1 MFLKSVI
8 FVLCFLTSSIISQIT
23 DSASVFQ
30 SINEGDSIGFYETD
44 SLTSEIDSLLA
55 AKTEISPD
63 TSLPLIDTTS
73 NGISDSLTSIMPDT
87 TIYFSQKP
95 FSSQSRFITKSDI
108 QTNDY
113 RYTGNLFKVFPFSF
127 ERSYGFIGQPN
138 DIYLYAE
145 NSIST
150 NYFVDG
156 IPVPNSFIY
165 SIDFNQLQSE
175 DIDSLEVVSMPRGF
189 LYGFLINPVSV
200 NVISKDINPAK
211 PYSRVKYYEGPFG
224 EAFIDGIFSL
234 NLFRHFSATLDIT
247 NRKVDPSFK
256 NSAFSI
262 WQIKS
267 KLKYHISNNL
277 NLIGNYY
284 FSKSETGING
294 GVNFDEI
301 EQTVQSVN
309 ALMFD
314 ETLAPVNFE
323 DNSLGFKQHNFGLKV
338 LAKPFEIAY
347 TDLNFYYKFYQL
359 EYNAVDTVA
368 NSKSTN
374 KNKVL
379 GVNLDQR
386 FALNPFYLSVTA
398 GYQALKHNPS
408 FTTSDS
414 LGSGYLLNSSPQDVN
429 AYFVSPLLSI
439 NLFDSSFI
447 PSFYYKQANINRKN
461 TFTEDETKQNYTGFG
476 ADLSIYFGN
485 LVNLYFGYSL
495 FDQEY
500 LNDKVKTLEV
510 KFTLINGYDK
520 LTLGM
525 FNKKTPHVNLW
536 GGGLDLS
543 YMIWNFLLEGRVSQ
557 YFVEEG
563 SIIKFINIPETKI
576 NAGLYY
582 RDLLFNS
589 NLDLKAGFVLNY
601 TGKQNL
607 RNFLVPYVGI
617 LDADIESW
625 LTLDFTLSA
634 EIQKLAIVYFT
645 WENLFDWN
653 YYITPYYPML
663 ERNVRFGIAWEIFN

>member
-8 FVLCFLTSSIISQIT
+8 FVLCYLTSPIIAQIT
-23 DSASVFQ
+23 DSTPIIQ
-30 SINEGDSIGFYETD
+30 SINEGDSTGFFETD
-44 SLTSEIDSLLA
+44 SLTNEIDSLLTT
-55 AKTEISPD
+55 KTEIVAD
-63 TSLPLIDTTS
+63 TTRLLIDSTS
-73 NGISDSLTSIMPDT
+73 NVISDSLTSIMPDT
-87 TIYFSQKP
+87 TIYFKQKP

-113 RYTGNLFKVFPFSF
+113 RYPGNLFKVFPFSF

-150 NYFVDG
+150 NYFIDG
-156 IPVPNSFIY
+156 VPIPNSYIY

-175 DIDSLEVVSMPRGF
+175 DIDSIEIVPLPRGF
-189 LYGFLINPVSV
+189 LYGYLTNPVSV
-200 NVISKDINPAK
+200 NFISKDINPAK

-234 NLFRHFSATLDIT
+234 NLFRNFNATLDIT
-247 NRKVDPSFK
+247 NRKVDPSFN

-262 WQIKS
+262 WQIKT

-301 EQTVQSVN
+301 NQTVQNVN

-314 ETLAPVNFE
+314 ETLARVKFE
-323 DNSLGFKQHNFGLKV
+323 DNSLGFKQHNFGVKV
-338 LAKPFEIAY
+338 LAKPFEEAY

-359 EYNAVDTVA
+359 EYNAADTVV

-386 FALNPFYLSVTA
+386 FLLDPFYLSISA
-398 GYQALKHNPS
+398 GFQSLKHNPT
-408 FTTSDS
+408 FTSSDS
-414 LGSGYLLNSSPQDVN
+414 LGSGYILNSSAQDVN
-429 AYFVSPLLSI
+429 AYFISPLVSI
-439 NLFDSSFI
+439 NLFDSLFV
-447 PSFYYKQANINRKN
+447 PSFYYKQASINRGNISTGDK
-461 TFTEDETKQNYTGFG
+461 TKQNYYGFG
-476 ADLSIYFGN
+476 TDLSIYLSN
-485 LVNLYFGYSL
+485 QVNVYFGYSQ

-500 LNDKVKTLEV
+500 WNDKVKTLEV
-510 KFTLINGYDK
+510 KLAFKNGYDK

-525 FNKKTPHVNLW
+525 FNKNTPDVNLW
-536 GGGLDLS
+536 GGALDLS
-543 YMIWNFLLEGRVSQ
+543 FMIWKILLEGRVSQ

-563 SIIKFINIPETKI
+563 SMTEFINIPETNI
-576 NAGLYY
+576 NAGLYFK
-582 RDLLFNS
+582 DLLFNS

-607 RNFLVPYVGI
+607 RNFSVPYVGI

-625 LTLDFTLSA
+625 LTLDFTMSA

-663 ERNVRFGIAWEIFN
+663 ERNIRFGVAWEIFN